1 MRDQLSVRLPHALNA
16 AVAERA
22 KRDAR
27 RPSDVV
33 RLALKAYLREPAADA
48 RSRSSR
54 ARESDG
60 PGRPDRAR
68 EGGGTPAWGDSG
80 SPATERTILLRH
92 VPEELYRALKDR
104 AARERLSVSGY
115 VLDILARR
123 QFRERLQSRPRVN
136 LSAPAADIVREDRNS
151 R

>member
-1 MRDQLSVRLPHALNA
+1 MRDQLSVRLPHELNA

-33 RLALKAYLREPAADA
+33 RLALQAYLRESD
-48 RSRSSR
+48 
-54 ARESDG
+54 SDG

-80 SPATERTILLRH
+80 SPATERTILLRR
-92 VPEELYRALKDR
+92 VPEELYRALKER

-136 LSAPAADIVREDRNS
+136 LSVPAADIVREGRDS

>member
-1 MRDQLSVRLPHALNA
+1 MRDQLSVRLPHELNA

-33 RLALKAYLREPAADA
+33 RLALQAYLRESD
-48 RSRSSR
+48 
-54 ARESDG
+54 SDG

-92 VPEELYRALKDR
+92 VPEELYRALKER
-104 AARERLSVSGY
+104 AARERLSVSDY

-123 QFRERLQSRPRVN
+123 QF
-136 LSAPAADIVREDRNS
+136 
-151 R
+151 

>member
-1 MRDQLSVRLPHALNA
+1 MRDQLSVRLPHELNA

-33 RLALKAYLREPAADA
+33 RLALQAYLRESD
-48 RSRSSR
+48 
-54 ARESDG
+54 SDG

-92 VPEELYRALKDR
+92 VPEELYRALKER
-104 AARERLSVSGY
+104 AARERLSVSDY

-136 LSAPAADIVREDRNS
+136 LSVPAADIVREGRDS

>member
-1 MRDQLSVRLPHALNA
+1 VRDQLSVRLPHELNA

-33 RLALKAYLREPAADA
+33 RLALQAYLNEPAGGGRD
-48 RSRSSR
+48 
-54 ARESDG
+54 
-60 PGRPDRAR
+60 RPDRAR
-68 EGGGTPAWGDSG
+68 EGAGSGAWGESENAP
-80 SPATERTILLRH
+80 SERSILLRN
-92 VPEELYRALKDR
+92 VPDALYRALADR
-104 AARERLSVSGY
+104 AARERLSVADY

-123 QFRERLQSRPRVN
+123 QFRERLQSRSRVR
-136 LSAPAADIVREDRNS
+136 LGVSAAELIRQERDS

>member
-1 MRDQLSVRLPHALNA
+1 MRDQLSVRLPHELNA

-33 RLALKAYLREPAADA
+33 RLALQAYLRESD
-48 RSRSSR
+48 
-54 ARESDG
+54 SDG

-92 VPEELYRALKDR
+92 VPEELYRTLKER

-136 LSAPAADIVREDRNS
+136 LSVAAADIVREGRDS

>member
-1 MRDQLSVRLPHALNA
+1 MRDQLSVRLPHELNA

-33 RLALKAYLREPAADA
+33 RLALRAYLRESPPEE
-48 RSRSSR
+48 RRK
-54 ARESDG
+54 
-60 PGRPDRAR
+60 PDRAR
-68 EGGGTPAWGDSG
+68 EGGRAPARGESDDAES
-80 SPATERTILLRH
+80 ERTILLSH
-92 VPEELYRALKDR
+92 VPGELYQALKDR
-104 AARERLSVSGY
+104 ADRERLSVADY

-123 QFRERLQSRPRVN
+123 QFRERLQSRPRVE
-136 LSAPAADIVREDRNS
+136 LTVSSADLVREGRDS

>member
-1 MRDQLSVRLPHALNA
+1 MGWGRRVRDQLSVRLPHALNA

-33 RLALKAYLREPAADA
+33 RLALQSYLNEPASGG
-48 RSRSSR
+48 RNR
-54 ARESDG
+54 
-60 PGRPDRAR
+60 PGRAR
-68 EGGGTPAWGDSG
+68 EGAGSHAWGESG
-80 SPATERTILLRH
+80 DAPAERDILLRN
-92 VPEELYRALKDR
+92 VPEALYQALEDR
-104 AARERLSVSGY
+104 ASRERLSVADY

-123 QFRERLQSRPRVN
+123 QFRERLQSRSRIQLGV
-136 LSAPAADIVREDRNS
+136 SAAALIRQDRDS

>member
-1 MRDQLSVRLPHALNA
+1 MAEEDRVRDQLSVRLPHELNA

-33 RLALKAYLREPAADA
+33 RLALQAYLRESD
-48 RSRSSR
+48 
-54 ARESDG
+54 SDG

-92 VPEELYRALKDR
+92 VPEELYRALKER
-104 AARERLSVSGY
+104 AARERLSVSDY

-136 LSAPAADIVREDRNS
+136 LSVPAADIVREGRDS

>member
-1 MRDQLSVRLPHALNA
+1 MRDQLSVRLPHELNA

-33 RLALKAYLREPAADA
+33 RRALQAYLREP
-48 RSRSSR
+48 
-54 ARESDG
+54 ESDG

-80 SPATERTILLRH
+80 SPATERTFLLRH
-92 VPEELYRALKDR
+92 VPEELYRALKER

-136 LSAPAADIVREDRNS
+136 LSVPAADIVREGRDS

>member
-1 MRDQLSVRLPHALNA
+1 MALHYNGAGDRVRDQLSVRLPHALNA

-33 RLALKAYLREPAADA
+33 RLALKAYLRE
-48 RSRSSR
+48 S
-54 ARESDG
+54 ESDG
-60 PGRPDRAR
+60 PGRADRAR

-92 VPEELYRALKDR
+92 VPEELYRALKER

-136 LSAPAADIVREDRNS
+136 LSVPAADIVREGRDS